1 MSGVRASALG
11 SWPGTD
17 FAATQRMVLGE
28 LTELPHLVEL
38 PARGVGAQLIGRAT
52 AMVTEIGLDL
62 QPAGWRLA
70 GSPGIDQSRARALW
84 RNDLDRLE
92 ELAQGYAGAFTVAV
106 AGPWTMAALV
116 EKPRGDKVLA
126 DPGARREL
134 GQALADG
141 VAAQLRE
148 LRRRLPGLA
157 LRLQL
162 DEPLLPQ
169 VASGAIRT
177 ASGLHRHRGIDR
189 AELSAAWTA
198 FGEQLTRH
206 GAGEVPITLHCCGAG
221 LPWEAVEQAPLTG
234 LSVPAYLQ
242 RSADW
247 DHLAGWLDRGRELWL
262 GVLRTDR
269 ANPPE
274 PAVRPIVAAAL
285 AGVRPLELGPTVTER
300 LVLTPDC
307 GLAGWPM
314 PRAIAAVRALTRA
327 CDEVTDRLTES

>member
-17 FAATQRMVLGE
+17 FPATQRMVLGE
-28 LTELPHLVEL
+28 LTDLPHLVEL
-38 PARGVGAQLIGRAT
+38 PARGVAAQMIGRA
-52 AMVTEIGLDL
+52 AALVTEIGLDL

-70 GSPGIDQSRARALW
+70 GAPGIDQSRARALW
-84 RNDLDRLE
+84 RDDLDQLE
-92 ELAQGYAGAFTVAV
+92 EVAQGYAGPFTVSV
-106 AGPWTMAALV
+106 AGPWTLAALV

-141 VAAQLRE
+141 LATQLRD
-148 LRRRLPGLA
+148 LHRRLPELS

-189 AELSAAWTA
+189 SELSAGWTSIL
-198 FGEQLTRH
+198 EQLGRQLDVD
-206 GAGEVPITLHCCGAG
+206 VPVTLHCCGAG
-221 LPWEAVEQAPLTG
+221 LPWEAVDRTAFTG

-247 DHLAGWLDRGRELWL
+247 DRLAGWLDRGRELWL
-262 GVLRTDR
+262 GVLRTDLPQ
-269 ANPPE
+269 PPA
-274 PAVRPIVAAAL
+274 PTVRRVVAAAL
-285 AGVRPLELGPTVTER
+285 AGVRPLELGGAITER

-314 PRAIAAVRALTRA
+314 PRAIAAVRALTGA
-327 CDEVTDRLTES
+327 CEEVTERLSEG